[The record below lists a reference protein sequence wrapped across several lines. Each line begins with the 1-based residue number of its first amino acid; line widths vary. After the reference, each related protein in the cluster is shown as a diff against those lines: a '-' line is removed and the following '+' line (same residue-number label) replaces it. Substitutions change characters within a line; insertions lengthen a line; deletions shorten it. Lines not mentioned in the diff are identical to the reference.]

1 VIKTYTVDGNVHVLQ
16 FDNGENRFSPE
27 FLQAANDAL
36 DKLEQETG
44 ALVTTGTG
52 KYFSNGLDLDWL
64 GQNGDKFLSYLGD
77 IHALYTRF
85 LTLPLPT
92 IAALNGHAFAGGGML
107 ALTHDFVVMREDRGW
122 FCLPEVD
129 LGMQFT
135 PGMSALIQ
143 ARLSKATAHEAMIS
157 GRRYTAPEAIAAGIA
172 QRCAPEDGVLPAAI
186 DWARTFAAKD
196 GRNVARIRKGMYGPV
211 LDALAL

>member
-1 VIKTYTVDGNVHVLQ
+1 MINTYTVDGNVHVLQ
-16 FDNGENRFSPE
+16 FDHGENRFSPE

-36 DKLEQETG
+36 GKLEQETG

-64 GQNGDKFLSYLGD
+64 GANGDRLEPYLGEV
-77 IHALYTRF
+77 HKLYARF
-85 LTLPLPT
+85 INLPLPT
-92 IAALNGHAFAGGGML
+92 VAALNGHAFAGGGML
-107 ALTHDFVVMREDRGW
+107 ALTHDFVLMRADRGW

-129 LGMQFT
+129 LGMPFT
-135 PGMSALIQ
+135 PGMGALIQ
-143 ARLSKATAHEAMIS
+143 SRLSRATAHEAMVT

-172 QRCAPEDGVLPAAI
+172 QRSAPEEEVLSSAI

-196 GRNVARIRKGMYGPV
+196 GRSVARIRRGMYGPV

>member
-1 VIKTYTVDGNVHVLQ
+1 MIKTYTVDGNVHVLQ
-16 FDNGENRFSPE
+16 FDDGENRFSPE

-64 GQNGDKFLSYLGD
+64 GQNGDKFVSYLGD
-77 IHALYTRF
+77 VHALYTRF

-129 LGMQFT
+129 LGMSFT
-135 PGMSALIQ
+135 AGMSALIQ
-143 ARLSKATAHEAMIS
+143 SRLSKATAHEAMIT

-172 QRCAPEDGVLPAAI
+172 QRSAPEDEVLPAAI

-196 GRNVARIRKGMYGPV
+196 GKNVAKIRKDMYGPV